1 MRECTKYSLKI
12 SRDEIEKL
20 KKFVQDTILLLENL
34 PHHEIEVTLDEF
46 RVQEQKK
53 HLKSN
58 EKDSFGCQKSSKT
71 APNRPKK
78 DQISP

>member
-1 MRECTKYSLKI
+1 MIECKKYSLKI

-46 RVQEQKK
+46 RVQKQK
-53 HLKSN
+53 N
-58 EKDSFGCQKSSKT
+58 
-71 APNRPKK
+71 
-78 DQISP
+78 I